1 MSDGLDEIGYWT
13 EIKLQILR
21 EYASAYA
28 TILRRQSS
36 IRHYAYIDGF
46 AGAGT
51 HVSKATGLEVEGSPA
66 IALSLDF
73 SHYHFVD
80 MRGTRAARLRKLA
93 GERANVSV
101 YQGDC
106 NRILLDD
113 VFPTCRYEDYRRAL
127 CLLDPYGLNPDWE
140 VVQTVGQMRSIEIFL
155 NFMIMDANMNVLW
168 TSPDRVSESQ
178 LKRMDAFWGDRSWQD
193 AAYRRTRGLFGDI
206 PEKTSNESV
215 IAAYQKRLREVA
227 GFQYVPEP
235 IPMRNTLGAV
245 VYYLF
250 FASHNQTGDRI
261 ARQIF
266 RKYRDFGGRDG
277 AQVQH

>member
-1 MSDGLDEIGYWT
+1 
-13 EIKLQILR
+13 
-21 EYASAYA
+21 
-28 TILRRQSS
+28 
-36 IRHYAYIDGF
+36 
-46 AGAGT
+46 
-51 HVSKATGLEVEGSPA
+51 
-66 IALSLDF
+66 
-73 SHYHFVD
+73 
-80 MRGTRAARLRKLA
+80 
-93 GERANVSV
+93 
-101 YQGDC
+101 
-106 NRILLDD
+106 
-113 VFPTCRYEDYRRAL
+113 
-127 CLLDPYGLNPDWE
+127 
-140 VVQTVGQMRSIEIFL
+140 
-155 NFMIMDANMNVLW
+155 
-168 TSPDRVSESQ
+168 
-178 LKRMDAFWGDRSWQD
+178 MDAFWGDRSWQD